1 MPLVRRPTISGASS
15 TPIAPEGDLAAAL
28 AHADP
33 EIRRSAAR
41 ALADMPGGLD
51 ALAGALGGE
60 LDPRVREAITMGLLR
75 IGSDAAVAALIR
87 QLRSDDAALRS
98 LVVETLQE
106 MPVAAAPHLPDLLAD
121 PDPDVR
127 ILAAEIARSMPAE
140 DAASLLADA
149 LAGEQHPNV
158 AAGIVE
164 VLIEIGTS
172 DAVDALRIARRR
184 FADEPFL
191 PFAVDIALE
200 RLARSGP

>member
-1 MPLVRRPTISGASS
+1 MPLVRRPTISGTSS
-15 TPIAPEGDLAAAL
+15 SPEAPEGDPATLVS
-28 AHADP
+28 HADP

-41 ALADMPGGLD
+41 ALADRSGGVD
-51 ALAGALGGE
+51 ALARALSVE
-60 LDPRVREAITMGLLR
+60 PDPRVREAIATGLMR
-75 IGSDAAVAALIR
+75 IGSGAAVAALIVH
-87 QLRSDDAALRS
+87 LRSDDAALRT
-98 LVVETLQE
+98 LVVEALQAL
-106 MPVAAAPHLPDLLAD
+106 PGAAAPHLPDLLAD

-140 DAASLLADA
+140 EAASVLADA

-164 VLIEIGTS
+164 VLIEVGTS

-184 FADEPFL
+184 FATEPFL

-200 RLARSGP
+200 RLARSEP